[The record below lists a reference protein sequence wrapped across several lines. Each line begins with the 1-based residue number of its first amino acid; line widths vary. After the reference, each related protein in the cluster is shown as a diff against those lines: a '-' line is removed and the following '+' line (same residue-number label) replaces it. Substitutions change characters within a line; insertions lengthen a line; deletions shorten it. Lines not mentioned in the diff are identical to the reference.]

1 MMVRVLFALSA
12 LLVSAHLMVAWADS
26 PEARCASVGG
36 VVRTLVLLDK
46 TETLECMRYDER
58 TMMVEYL
65 DFP

>member
-1 MMVRVLFALSA
+1 VIVRMLFAWSA
-12 LLVSAHLMVAWADS
+12 LLICAHLLVAWADS

-46 TETLECMRYDER
+46 TETLECMRYDEA
-58 TMMVEYL
+58 TMMVRYL